1 LSTSRHCAYQKWHSH
16 LNQHCH
22 YRPNTS
28 GLFPWSCII
37 QGFVASDATQANER
51 SYCNQHPTNQF
62 LPLAIEVL
70 GCLHKHIDVFL
81 HDYANT
87 IWSLKGT
94 KRFYLYALVIFLHQ
108 KVSITLQMMQASSIL
123 SQAIIVGLITSQL
136 PPLQDTPPI
145 TTVNLLQAV
154 NFWHVNMADLPQAV
168 GYWHA

>member
-1 LSTSRHCAYQKWHSH
+1 
-16 LNQHCH
+16 
-22 YRPNTS
+22 
-28 GLFPWSCII
+28 
-37 QGFVASDATQANER
+37 
-51 SYCNQHPTNQF
+51 
-62 LPLAIEVL
+62 LAIEVL

-94 KRFYLYALVIFLHQ
+94 KRLYLYALVVFLHQ

-154 NFWHVNMADLPQAV
+154 NF
-168 GYWHA
+168 